1 MKSQAVKTTSREFDQ
16 EIKKLTKKEKELILK
31 WIDQSKHDITLRDW
45 LLRVAYD
52 WQNGRAYELE
62 LQGPIN
68 LKEELNK

>member
-1 MKSQAVKTTSREFDQ
+1 MKKY
-16 EIKKLTKKEKELILK
+16 KKGKGYARFAADMPKEEKELILK
-31 WIDQSKHDITLRDW
+31 WINQSKHQITLRDW

-68 LKEELNK
+68 LKEFINK